1 MTEER
6 KMNSHQHWECGITKV
21 KDSVSGKWKLNIL
34 WVIYSNKQIRFNH
47 LLRRVKGVTKTS
59 LTRSLNQLIADEL
72 VLRKDFHSMPLR
84 VEYSLTDKGKK
95 LFPLLLELNQWGKEN
110 L

>member
-1 MTEER
+1 
-6 KMNSHQHWECGITKV
+6 
-21 KDSVSGKWKLNIL
+21 
-34 WVIYSNKQIRFNH
+34 
-47 LLRRVKGVTKTS
+47 
-59 LTRSLNQLIADEL
+59 
-72 VLRKDFHSMPLR
+72 MPLR

>member
-1 MTEER
+1 
-6 KMNSHQHWECGITKV
+6 MNSHQHWECGITRV
-21 KDSVSGKWKLNIL
+21 MDSVSGKWKLNIL
-34 WVIYSNKQIRFNH
+34 WVIYSHEQIRFYH

-84 VEYSLTDKGKK
+84 VEYSLTDKGEK